1 VNRRV
6 WLRAA
11 ATLGLALVASA
22 AHAHAQLQ
30 SAVPPVGGTVAGAS
44 ELRLKFSEG
53 LEPKFSGLTLTAEGG
68 AAVAIGPVTVD
79 PADHSVMVIRI
90 IKPLAPGAY
99 SVTWHAVSVDTH
111 RTQGSYDFTV
121 KP

>member
-1 VNRRV
+1 MNRRALV
-6 WLRAA
+6 RSAA
-11 ATLGLALVASA
+11 ALGLALLASA
-22 AHAHAQLQ
+22 AFAHAQLQ
-30 SAVPPVGGTVAGAS
+30 SAVPPVGGAVASVS
-44 ELRLKFSEG
+44 ELRLKFSEA

-79 PADHSVMVIRI
+79 PADASVMVIKLG
-90 IKPLAPGAY
+90 KPLPPGAY
-99 SVTWHAVSVDTH
+99 TVTWHAVSVDTH